1 MGSFFLSVRS
11 RFKQWALLRALGSN
25 PNQIILVVLL
35 EALCIGAIGSLAG
48 VILGAGTQTIAA
60 SFINK
65 WVNIEEAGKHHSRFQ
80 VRFYSLLLLGIVM
93 SILGAIIPALWLERF
108 HQFKHSAQVFLVMRE
123 KKKMECF

>member
-35 EALCIGAIGSLAG
+35 EALCVGAIGSLAG

-65 WVNIEEAGKHHSRFQ
+65 WVNIEGQGKHHSRFQ
-80 VRFYSLLLLGIVM
+80 VRFYSLL
-93 SILGAIIPALWLERF
+93 
-108 HQFKHSAQVFLVMRE
+108 
-123 KKKMECF
+123 CY